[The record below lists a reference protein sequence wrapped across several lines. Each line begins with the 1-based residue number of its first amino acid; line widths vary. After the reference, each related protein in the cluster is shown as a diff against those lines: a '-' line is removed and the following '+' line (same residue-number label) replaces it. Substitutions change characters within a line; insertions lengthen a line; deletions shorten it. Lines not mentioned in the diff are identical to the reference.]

1 MNLFEL
7 FVKISADTSQAEK
20 GMKNTQENS
29 ETLTNKIKVMSA
41 QFEAAQKNV
50 DKLTQEFNESVKET
64 GATSKETQELAKKLD
79 DAEKEAEQAKKALDG
94 YNSELGETETKA
106 EKAGGGLSNLTS
118 KLGKGLATAA
128 KVGTA
133 AVTAAS
139 GAIVGLTKQSV
150 ESYAEYEQLV
160 GGVETLYGSAY
171 KSVEEYAKGVGISLE
186 EAEMS
191 FEQYQNRQQDVLNNA
206 ANAYKTAGMSTNE
219 YMDMVNGFAASLTN
233 SLGEYEWQ
241 AASYADMIATDISD
255 NANKMG
261 SDLESLKLAYG
272 GFAKGNFT
280 MLDNLKLG
288 YGGTKEE
295 MERLLRKAEEIEGY
309 TKGSLSIE
317 SFADIAEAINIV
329 QTEMGITGTT
339 AKEAASTI
347 QGSLAM
353 TKSSW
358 ENLLTGMSDEGADF
372 EGLIDNFVE
381 SVGIAAENI
390 LPRIEVALNGAASL
404 VEQLLPVIVARVPEI
419 INNVLPSILSAAV
432 GIVESLVKGISD
444 NKETL
449 LATVFSVIE
458 LIVNSFVGMLP
469 EIIQLGFDLIVSLAQ
484 GLAENLSELV
494 PTIVSVIL
502 EIVDILTDDENLS
515 MLLDA
520 ALEIIIQL
528 AYGIMDAIPQLAG
541 AIVDVISNIQQFLLD
556 PKNISMILSA
566 AWEIIVA
573 LATGVV
579 SAIPEMLRSI
589 GELINDVIK
598 KFTETDWG
606 QIGKDLVAGFK
617 RGIEN
622 AWTNLKTWFTNLFGD
637 LKSIAKKI
645 LGISSPSKVF
655 KQYGK
660 FVDEG
665 LAIGLEENADV
676 AFKAVDR
683 LSKGVR
689 DGFDVSLG
697 ANYIGTYGITNGGFT
712 TSSMSTTDKLLNELI
727 SMFKDGTATT
737 NVGNTRELRRAV
749 NA

>member
-7 FVKISADTSQAEK
+7 FVKLGVDDQAS
-20 GMKNTQENS
+20 G
-29 ETLTNKIKVMSA
+29 
-41 QFEAAQKNV
+41 
-50 DKLTQEFNESVKET
+50 KLK
-64 GATSKETQELAKKLD
+64 D
-79 DAEKEAEQAKKALDG
+79 I
-94 YNSELGETETKA
+94 
-106 EKAGGGLSNLTS
+106 GG
-118 KLGKGLATAA
+118 KLGNGLKTAA

-133 AVTAAS
+133 AVGAAS
-139 GAIVGLTKQSV
+139 TAIVALTKQSV

-171 KSVEEYAKGVGISLE
+171 NSVEEYAKGVGISLE

-206 ANAYKTAGMSTNE
+206 ANAYKTAGMSANE

-309 TKGSLSIE
+309 AKGSLSIE

-339 AKEAASTI
+339 AKEAADTI

-353 TKSSW
+353 TKASW
-358 ENLLTGMSDEGADF
+358 ENLLTGMADEEADF
-372 EGLIDNFVE
+372 ETLIDNFVE
-381 SVGIAAENI
+381 SVGIAADNV
-390 LPRIEVALNGAASL
+390 LPRVEIALNGAASL
-404 VEQLLPVIVARVPEI
+404 IENLLPVIVAKVPEI
-419 INNVLPSILSAAV
+419 INEILPDIVNAAV
-432 GIVESLVKGISD
+432 GIVESLVRGISD
-444 NKETL
+444 NQGSLFPTVMDL
-449 LATVFSVIE
+449 VSFLATSITE
-458 LIVNSFVGMLP
+458 LLP
-469 EIIQLGFDLIVSLAQ
+469 EILKVGLSLIVSLAT
-484 GLAENLSELV
+484 GIAESIPELI
-494 PTIVSVIL
+494 PTIIAVIL
-502 EIVDILTDDENLS
+502 EIVNVLTNPESLQNILQ
-515 MLLDA
+515 A
-520 ALEIIIQL
+520 ALEIVVQL
-528 AYGIMDAIPQLAG
+528 AYGLMDAIPQLVG
-541 AIVDVISNIQQFLLD
+541 AVLSIVSSIADFIID
-556 PKNISMILSA
+556 PKNLSMIISA
-566 AWEIIVA
+566 AVQIILA
-573 LATGVV
+573 LVSGII
-579 SAIPEMLRSI
+579 SAIPEVLKTI
-589 GELINDVIK
+589 EELILSIVANFKDA
-598 KFTETDWG
+598 DWA

-617 RGIEN
+617 QGIQS
-622 AWTNLKTWFTNLFGD
+622 AWGNLKKWFTGLFGD
-637 LKSIAKKI
+637 LTQIAKDI
-645 LGISSPSKVF
+645 LGIESPSKVF
-655 KQYGK
+655 KKIGK

-665 LAIGLEENADV
+665 LAIGLEDNADI
-676 AFKAVDR
+676 AFKAVDK

-712 TSSMSTTDKLLNELI
+712 TSSMSTTDLLLNELI